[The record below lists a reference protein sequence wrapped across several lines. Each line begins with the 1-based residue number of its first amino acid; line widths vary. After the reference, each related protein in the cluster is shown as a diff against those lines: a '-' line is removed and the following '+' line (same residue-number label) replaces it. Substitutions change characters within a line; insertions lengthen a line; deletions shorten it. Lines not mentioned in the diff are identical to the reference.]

1 MLTLQ
6 ALIVVATGVVVGCQ
20 AEIGSTGRLEVIA
33 AISEPDIVRRI
44 LDHLDLPS
52 TPPQCKPARGPP
64 EDMPLFEN

>member
-44 LDHLDLPS
+44 LDHLDPPS
-52 TPPQCKPARGPP
+52 AKI
-64 EDMPLFEN
+64 